1 MKDLVLLSI
10 IMIVIYVANDAMYIL
25 HLIVLI
31 NIFPTDFVVEVRK
44 SLYGISVQKCY
55 ILFKTNANFI

>member
-1 MKDLVLLSI
+1 MKELFFAV

-31 NIFPTDFVVEVRK
+31 NIFPTYFVVEVRK
-44 SLYGISVQKCY
+44 SLYGISVQKCC